1 VIDLHT
7 HVLPGID
14 DGAHDLAQS
23 IEIARAAVGAGVRCL
38 AATPHVRDDYRTTPD
53 AIHHGVAELRATLAA
68 EGIELDV
75 LPGAEIALD
84 RLDDLDEAE
93 LRRLGLA
100 GNERLL
106 LIETPYYGWP
116 LRLPQQLF
124 DLQLAGFTPVL
135 AHPERNAEI
144 HRDPTRLEELVRNGV
159 LVQLTAGSLAGTYGR
174 PSQVAGHELLDL
186 GLAHLAASDWHGW
199 PSPGLDAVARAVG
212 DEALSRWLTT
222 DVPSALVRGDELP
235 PRPERRPRWSLRRR

>member
-14 DGAHDLAQS
+14 DGARDLGQS
-23 IEIARAAVGAGVRCL
+23 IELARAAVEAGVRRL
-38 AATPHVRDDYRTTPD
+38 AATPHVRDDYPTTAD
-53 AIHHGVAELRATLAA
+53 AIHQGVAELRATLAA

-100 GNERLL
+100 GNGRLL
-106 LIETPYYGWP
+106 LIETPYQGWP

-135 AHPERNAEI
+135 AHPERNPEI
-144 HRDPTRLEELVRNGV
+144 HRDPSRLEELVRKGV
-159 LVQLTAGSLAGTYGR
+159 LVQLTAGSLAGAWGR
-174 PSQVAGHELLDL
+174 ASRATGLELLDL
-186 GLAHLAASDWHGW
+186 GLAHLAASDLHGW
-199 PSPGLDAVARAVG
+199 PSPGLDAVAAALG
-212 DEALSRWLTT
+212 DDLLSRWLTT

-235 PRPERRPRWSLRRR
+235 ARPERRPRWRLRRR